1 MNLRILFIST
11 VVGILVTYLVF
22 LIADLVF
29 GVVTDDTETIVIALF
44 IGSSVHFLVRYFLN
58 KTEDKAKY

>member
-44 IGSSVHFLVRYFLN
+44 IGSCAHFLVRYFLN
-58 KTEDKAKY
+58 KTENKPKY